1 MQTSTAHFPLQ
12 LNCVKGTDGMH
23 ACPLRASGEGD
34 RIPSHYNNLSC
45 RRTHSMRRLALF
57 LVFLF
62 TIPVSFAQ
70 TPAFDRAASLRH
82 GINLSGWFAS
92 SGDLSQQHFDTF
104 TNEADLKLI
113 HEMGFDSVRLGVEPS
128 LIVRH
133 G

>member
-1 MQTSTAHFPLQ
+1 
-12 LNCVKGTDGMH
+12 
-23 ACPLRASGEGD
+23 
-34 RIPSHYNNLSC
+34 
-45 RRTHSMRRLALF
+45 MRRAALLMVLLATF
-57 LVFLF
+57 Q
-62 TIPVSFAQ
+62 ISFAQ
-70 TPAFDRAASLRH
+70 SPAFERAASLQH

-133 G
+133 GQLNPANPDAVAHLDHSITGSRQSSRGDALRLSQYDYKRNLATDAE